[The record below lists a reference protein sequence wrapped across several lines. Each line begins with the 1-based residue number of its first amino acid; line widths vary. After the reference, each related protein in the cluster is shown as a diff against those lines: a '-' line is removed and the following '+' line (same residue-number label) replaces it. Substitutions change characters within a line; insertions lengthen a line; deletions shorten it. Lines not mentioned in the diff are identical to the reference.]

1 MIPGIGRIALDVRFG
16 CLDDT
21 ITNADTQIFI
31 DAVNTFFKNV
41 GVLEL
46 KIPFWKIFNT
56 PTWKKYV
63 NSLDTITRLADFSS
77 LLPVT
82 NSLSQKFSSLGTYR
96 QWVSGINPFEL

>member
-1 MIPGIGRIALDVRFG
+1 MIEKTAKSEKYIYIFFPAIAQVALDIRLG

-21 ITNADTQIFI
+21 IQHEDTQLLI

-46 KIPFWKIFNT
+46 KIPFWKVFNT

-63 NSLDTITRLADFSS
+63 SSLDTI
-77 LLPVT
+77 
-82 NSLSQKFSSLGTYR
+82 KK
-96 QWVSGINPFEL
+96 

>member
-1 MIPGIGRIALDVRFG
+1 MNFLVLAIAQVALDIRLG

-21 ITNADTQIFI
+21 IQHEDTQLLI

-46 KIPFWKIFNT
+46 KIPFWKVFNT

-63 NSLDTITRLADFSS
+63 NSLDTI
-77 LLPVT
+77 
-82 NSLSQKFSSLGTYR
+82 KK
-96 QWVSGINPFEL
+96 